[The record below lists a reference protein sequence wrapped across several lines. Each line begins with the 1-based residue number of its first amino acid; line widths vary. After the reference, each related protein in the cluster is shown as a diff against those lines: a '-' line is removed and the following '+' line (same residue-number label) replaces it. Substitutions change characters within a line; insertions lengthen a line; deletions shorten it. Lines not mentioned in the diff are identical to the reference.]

1 MHEMALTEGVLR
13 LIEEQAAVQDFGRVR
28 AVWLEIGELSVV
40 DPEALRFCFEAIR
53 GGTIADGARLEI
65 IRVPGQAFCMGCNT
79 SVHVAQRY
87 DFCPQ
92 CGGGSLQVTGGSE
105 MRVKELEVE

>member
-13 LIEEQAAVQDFGRVR
+13 LLEDQAAAQHFERVR
-28 AVWLEIGELSVV
+28 KVWLEIGELSTV

-53 GGTIADGARLEI
+53 AGTLAEDAALEI
-65 IRVPGQAFCMGCNT
+65 IRTPGRAYCMDC
-79 SVHVAQRY
+79 SKAVRVVQRY
-87 DFCPQ
+87 DSCPD
-92 CGGGSLQVTGGSE
+92 CGGDRLQVTGGDE